1 MPRKKG
7 AGSTETPFNLNVKL
21 DREEDADIIQGLKKR
36 GNSALTKNAIRFY
49 LQLIETAEKNALER
63 VHQAPAVVSTQP
75 QTTNAAPPQQ
85 TTQPDSSQ
93 EVQAS
98 GDELFGSWE

>member
-1 MPRKKG
+1 
-7 AGSTETPFNLNVKL
+7 
-21 DREEDADIIQGLKKR
+21 LKKW
-36 GNSALTKNAIRFY
+36 GNSAFTKNALRFY

-63 VHQAPAVVSTQP
+63 VPQAPATVSTPP
-75 QTTNAAPPQQ
+75 QTTNTAPPQQ

-93 EVQAS
+93 EALAS